1 MRNVQP
7 YIIIALTITIVLLLL
22 FKKSPKSDNEPFER
36 ELASRSEQIR
46 VLGLQNQSLIDSIKL
61 IKSKETEEKAVFNAK
76 LEAKNR
82 EISKLRTRSTEQ
94 RKEVQPLIDSF
105 PALQAHINTIDST
118 VAALDSANRMKDVRI
133 AGLELTNGKLSLNI
147 TALQANFDEAMKLR
161 AEQFALAEAEN
172 ERLDKEVKK
181 EIRKK
186 KLAQVLIPVVGIG
199 AFLLG
204 AQ

>member
-1 MRNVQP
+1 
-7 YIIIALTITIVLLLL
+7 
-22 FKKSPKSDNEPFER
+22 
-36 ELASRSEQIR
+36 